1 MGNMD
6 VSMAGEGCEEKRPS
20 RVADEAVEETASE
33 CPEVVEE
40 PETEKPVTKRFRAE
54 NALKHPPFPVLL
66 MRMFNKAK
74 HDPMKRNAII
84 DQISKTYMIPKH
96 KVGGPV
102 KSALDKLRKS
112 RKIIEIKR
120 GEWLK
125 IAGNM
130 RQLNTLQV
138 SGKISLP
145 RARRAPQK
153 AESQASVSSKK
164 STKSTKKT
172 TKKRKRGRN

>member
-1 MGNMD
+1 MD
-6 VSMAGEGCEEKRPS
+6 VSMAGEGCEEKRP
-20 RVADEAVEETASE
+20 
-33 CPEVVEE
+33 EVVEE
-40 PETEKPVTKRFRAE
+40 AAVELLTGESPEQVEEPASTEKAATRRFRAE
-54 NALKHPPFPVLL
+54 TALKHPPFPVLL

-102 KSALDKLRKS
+102 RSALDKLRKS
-112 RKIIEIKR
+112 RKIVEIKR

-125 IAGNM
+125 IAGNV

-138 SGKISLP
+138 SGKISMP
-145 RARRAPQK
+145 RRAPRRAPKQ
-153 AESQASVSSKK
+153 AESAASVTAKKSSKK
-164 STKSTKKT
+164 TA
-172 TKKRKRGRN
+172 KKRKSQRK

>member
-1 MGNMD
+1 MGGILID
-6 VSMAGEGCEEKRPS
+6 L
-20 RVADEAVEETASE
+20 
-33 CPEVVEE
+33 
-40 PETEKPVTKRFRAE
+40 PVQPDSTFT
-54 NALKHPPFPVLL
+54 VLL

-102 KSALDKLRKS
+102 RSALDKLRKS

-145 RARRAPQK
+145 RRAPKRAPKQ
-153 AESQASVSSKK
+153 AESATTVTSKK
-164 STKSTKKT
+164 SAKET
-172 TKKRKRGRN
+172 TKKRKS

>member
-1 MGNMD
+1 
-6 VSMAGEGCEEKRPS
+6 MAGEGCEEKRPEVVEEAAVELLTS
-20 RVADEAVEETASE
+20 ESPEAVEEPA
-33 CPEVVEE
+33 
-40 PETEKPVTKRFRAE
+40 TEKAAARRFRAE
-54 NALKHPPFPVLL
+54 TALKHPPFPVLL

-102 KSALDKLRKS
+102 RSALDKLRKS
-112 RKIIEIKR
+112 RKIVEIKR

-125 IAGNM
+125 IAGNV

-138 SGKISLP
+138 SGKISMP
-145 RARRAPQK
+145 RRAPRRAPKQ
-153 AESQASVSSKK
+153 AESAASVTAKKSSKK
-164 STKSTKKT
+164 AN
-172 TKKRKRGRN
+172 KKRKSQRK